1 MASDRTLTD
10 RLVDFIAES
19 RWTDIPESV
28 RHDARRALVNV
39 IGTAIGAAH
48 DEAVEKLVTTLAA
61 FDGSPAAKL
70 IGRRERM
77 DPLNASFVNAASAN
91 VMDFDDT
98 HHPTV
103 IHPTSPVAPALLA
116 LCERESVSGEALIHA
131 LALGIE
137 VACRLGNA
145 VTPGH
150 YVHGWHI
157 TSTCGGVGT
166 AAACAKL
173 LGLTAEQTRVALG
186 LAANQACGLV
196 ESLGS
201 MAKSVSVGSA
211 ARSGLFSVF
220 LAKQG
225 YTAAPQTLEGVRGFI
240 PVFGIEPRP
249 LALVEGL
256 GERWELRNNAIKP
269 YPNGV
274 VLHPV
279 VDACLDLRSHEGVA
293 PEAIAAVTVRGNPL
307 LRQRADRPSP
317 RSGREAA
324 VSAQHTAAVC
334 FLFGAAGVRQYVDSC
349 VVDPR
354 VQALG
359 ARVTV
364 EETADIAVEAAEV
377 TVRTADGRTLEAR
390 VPHALG
396 SLQRPMSDAQIEAKV
411 RDLSCHAGVPAD
423 TTERWLQAAW
433 RVDSLRNA
441 RELID
446 LVP

>member
-1 MASDRTLTD
+1 MASAPTLTD
-10 RLVDFIAES
+10 RLVDFVVES
-19 RWTDIPESV
+19 RWTDLPENV
-28 RHDARRALVNV
+28 RHDTRRALVNV

-48 DEAVEKLVTTLAA
+48 DEAVEKLVATLAP
-61 FDGSPAAKL
+61 FDGAPAAKL
-70 IGRRERM
+70 IGRVERM
-77 DPLNASFVNAASAN
+77 DALNAAFVNAASAN

-103 IHPTSPVAPALLA
+103 IHPTSPVAPPLLA
-116 LCERESVSGEALIHA
+116 LCEAKPVTGAALLHA

-145 VTPGH
+145 VTPAH

-157 TSTCGGVGT
+157 TSTCGGVGA

-186 LAANQACGLV
+186 LAANQACGVV

-211 ARSGLFSVF
+211 SRNGLFSVY
-220 LAKQG
+220 LAMQG

-249 LALVEGL
+249 TALVDGL

-279 VDACLDLRSHEGVA
+279 VDACLDLRNRERLV
-293 PEAIAAVTVRGNPL
+293 PEAIEAVTIRGNPL

-334 FLFGAAGVRQYVDSC
+334 FLFGAAGVREYGDAC
-349 VVDPR
+349 VADPR
-354 VQALG
+354 VLALG
-359 ARVTV
+359 ARVRV
-364 EETADIAVEAAEV
+364 EEAPDIAVDAAQV
-377 TVRTADGRTLEAR
+377 RVRTVDGRTLEAR
-390 VPHALG
+390 IDHALG
-396 SLQRPMSDAQIEAKV
+396 SLQRPMTDGQIEGKV
-411 RDLSCHAGVPAD
+411 RDLSRHAEVPEA
-423 TTERWLQAAW
+423 TTERWMQAAW
-433 RVDSLRNA
+433 RVDTLATA
-441 RELID
+441 RGLID
-446 LVP
+446 LIP